1 MKNHKTLGYVC
12 LFAVYVL
19 WGCTFIGIRFAVE
32 TIPPLL
38 AGVFR
43 HGIGGLL
50 LIFGLLLF
58 KRWKK
63 PNKWEFLNA
72 LFIGSITAGLSN
84 GTLMWSE
91 VNVPSAYAAIAFT
104 TMPLFMLLFNY
115 LAFEKIKP
123 SVFDKIAIPLG
134 IIGSCIVLISGEN
147 LHNTG
152 IGAFD
157 IFLLVLSPSSWA
169 FGALL
174 GRQIKMPKSILASSA
189 LQMIGGALFLIVL
202 SFFHG
207 EWTFNFNTI
216 STKSIWGL
224 LYLTLGGSFLGYTCF
239 AIMMKNLEARIVG
252 TYAFVNPVV
261 ALTFGYFFGEKIFE
275 LSIVTGACM
284 SIAAVVMTFI
294 GARHRKS
301 ISISKNSI

>member
-1 MKNHKTLGYVC
+1 
-12 LFAVYVL
+12 L

-50 LIFGLLLF
+50 LILGLLLF

-63 PNKWEFLNA
+63 PDKKEFINA

-123 SVFDKIAIPLG
+123 SV
-134 IIGSCIVLISGEN
+134 C
-147 LHNTG
+147 
-152 IGAFD
+152 
-157 IFLLVLSPSSWA
+157 LLLA
-169 FGALL
+169 
-174 GRQIKMPKSILASSA
+174 GRSD
-189 LQMIGGALFLIVL
+189 
-202 SFFHG
+202 
-207 EWTFNFNTI
+207 T
-216 STKSIWGL
+216 
-224 LYLTLGGSFLGYTCF
+224 
-239 AIMMKNLEARIVG
+239 
-252 TYAFVNPVV
+252 
-261 ALTFGYFFGEKIFE
+261 
-275 LSIVTGACM
+275 
-284 SIAAVVMTFI
+284 
-294 GARHRKS
+294 
-301 ISISKNSI
+301 